1 MDDPFSKVAFFSSIG
16 GLVKSHNRVRTNQ
29 TKPVNYNGRAK
40 HGKQVESDPRLPAEG

>member
-16 GLVKSHNRVRTNQ
+16 GLVKSHNRVKTNQ
-29 TKPVNYNGRAK
+29 TKPVNYYGCAE